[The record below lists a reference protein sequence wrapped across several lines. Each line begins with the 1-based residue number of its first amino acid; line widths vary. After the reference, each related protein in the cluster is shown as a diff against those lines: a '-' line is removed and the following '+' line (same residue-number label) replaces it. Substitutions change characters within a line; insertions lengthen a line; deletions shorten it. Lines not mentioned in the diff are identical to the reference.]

1 MTFYGKT
8 FVWDSVPSE
17 TYNLYI
23 TNFDT
28 GRKDSSGGAGI
39 EIFNQ
44 QIYRRPV
51 PYFYGISQTPVLS
64 FPLTIS
70 SPLPIDGATRSII
83 ESWLF
88 GTLSYKKLQI
98 MQCDLDMVYF
108 NAFLTEP
115 TTIYVGNLNYG
126 YECTVVCDAPWAW
139 EFTRTLTKTY
149 TDGGGTIK
157 FYNLSANNDYLY
169 PYISFTTAS
178 TGNSISITNTNDA
191 NRIFSFTA
199 ISPLE
204 TITVDNDRKIIT
216 SSTGLYRLS
225 KFNKKWLRFV
235 PGLNNLTMTG
245 LITNLS
251 ITYQFAKKVGG

>member
-1 MTFYGKT
+1 MGFYGKT

-17 TYNLYI
+17 TYNLYV

-28 GRKDSSGGAGI
+28 GRKDSSGGAGV

-51 PYFYGISQTPVLS
+51 PYFYGVSQTPVLS

-70 SPLPIDGATRSII
+70 SPLPIDGATRTII

-98 MQCDLDMVYF
+98 MQCDLDTAYF

-115 TTIYVGNLNYG
+115 IAIYTGNLNYG

-139 EFTRTLTKTY
+139 EFARTLTKSSATAFS
-149 TDGGGTIK
+149 

-169 PYISFTTAS
+169 PSISFTTS
-178 TGNSISITNTNDA
+178 SVGNSMSITNTSDA
-191 NRIFSFTA
+191 SRIFSFTA

-204 TITVDNDRKIIT
+204 TITVDNDKKIIT

-225 KFNKKWLRFV
+225 KFNKKWFRFV